1 MEAIQAPHTRSLTPL
16 SLSDLCARYLKDQ
29 FRFKLNERSSQPS
42 AITMTPEAPPLML
55 PIPLTSELDRI
66 ALILVDAFLTRG
78 ECADK
83 SC

>member
-1 MEAIQAPHTRSLTPL
+1 
-16 SLSDLCARYLKDQ
+16 
-29 FRFKLNERSSQPS
+29 
-42 AITMTPEAPPLML
+42 MTPEAPPLML